1 MSDLWLEIY
10 SHLME
15 RDEDALKMQNIINIE
30 MERLLIPYK
39 GKLTEEENE
48 KLHYLLYDIINTTQ
62 KEAIIYGMKLIT
74 KFILKL

>member
-15 RDEDALKMQNIINIE
+15 RDEDALKMQKIINTE

-48 KLHYLLYDIINTTQ
+48 KLNCLLYDIVNTTQ
-62 KEAIIYGMKLIT
+62 KEAIIYGMKLVA

>member
-48 KLHYLLYDIINTTQ
+48 KLHNLLYDIINTTQ

>member
-30 MERLLIPYK
+30 MERLLIPTR
-39 GKLTEEENE
+39 GQACPIFCNIPPGLRRF
-48 KLHYLLYDIINTTQ
+48 LPIRR
-62 KEAIIYGMKLIT
+62 
-74 KFILKL
+74 